1 MLLRMVSLGD
11 LDETA
16 RFLTTSRGTDVF
28 PVNNI
33 SGFSAEVHPFLTFLA
48 GLSLAVREMA

>member
-1 MLLRMVSLGD
+1 MVSLGD

-16 RFLTTSRGTDVF
+16 GFLATSRGTNVF
-28 PVNNI
+28 PVNI
-33 SGFSAEVHPFLTFLA
+33 SGFSADLHPFLTSLA